1 MKTKENC
8 FNNFNDARVIL
19 NKKTNLKVMYVRDFR
34 ASIPVCKDLV
44 IKTQK
49 ILAILLILFLRV
61 FRPFGLST
69 LCHHTTKFSSLGIS
83 VLLSYQR
90 ESPEGALWKGVL
102 SYKFHKIHRKS
113 PVSESL
119 FLLKR
124 LWRRCFPVNFVKML
138 RTRFLQNTS
147 SGYFC
152 LIYKHWNK

>member
-1 MKTKENC
+1 MKAKENC

-61 FRPFGLST
+61 FRPFGLSP
-69 LCHHTTKFSSLGIS
+69 LCHHTTKFSSLGTS

-90 ESPEGALWKGVL
+90 ESPEGAL
-102 SYKFHKIHRKS
+102 
-113 PVSESL
+113 
-119 FLLKR
+119 
-124 LWRRCFPVNFVKML
+124 
-138 RTRFLQNTS
+138 
-147 SGYFC
+147 
-152 LIYKHWNK
+152 